1 MYFMSTSHCSSESVP
16 IAASMSDAEA
26 MHLQTSSVA
35 ASLTAAVRVAYGGSA
50 SESASAFTGSAEGP
64 RRSRGSHSASRALI
78 AAVSAASSPC
88 TNDDFHSSSSLMVWA
103 GEFAPPPR
111 R

>member
-50 SESASAFTGSAEGP
+50 SEITESFNRSAEGP
-64 RRSRGSHSASRALI
+64 RRSSGSHSASRALI

-88 TNDDFHSSSSLMVWA
+88 TNDDFHSSSSLMAWA